1 MEAISRDDLRAQ
13 AMVFAREM
21 VALLERENAQS
32 SHSPEPLRAPDQL
45 LGTLQIVYTRFV
57 SRHRMVAP

>member
-1 MEAISRDDLRAQ
+1 
-13 AMVFAREM
+13 MVFAREI
-21 VALLERENAQS
+21 VALLERENAQN

-45 LGTLQIVYTRFV
+45 LGTLQVVYTRFV